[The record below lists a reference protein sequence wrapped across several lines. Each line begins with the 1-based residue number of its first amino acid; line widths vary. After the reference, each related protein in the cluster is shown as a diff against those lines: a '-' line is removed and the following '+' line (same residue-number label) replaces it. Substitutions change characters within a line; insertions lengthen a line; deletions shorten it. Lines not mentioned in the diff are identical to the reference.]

1 MQEFSLDKEDSALS
15 RLVKRVETAQETITK
30 EFSLDEDGSALSRL
44 STVIN
49 EAKGS
54 IDANLTL
61 DNEASA
67 LYRLRRELVDILA
80 VHEIRCKGSRPMS
93 HALSNPCTAQRKESA
108 RSTQHGNDFEAR
120 PVSSSRR
127 KCRRPEICRLAL
139 EQRPA

>member
-30 EFSLDEDGSALSRL
+30 EFSLDEEGSALSRL

-54 IDANLTL
+54 IDSNLTL

-80 VHEIRCKGSRPMS
+80 AHEKKVQEFQGDVKT
-93 HALSNPCTAQRKESA
+93 ALEAMQVQRKESA
-108 RSTQHGNDFEAR
+108 RSTTAR
-120 PVSSSRR
+120 
-127 KCRRPEICRLAL
+127 EGF
-139 EQRPA
+139 